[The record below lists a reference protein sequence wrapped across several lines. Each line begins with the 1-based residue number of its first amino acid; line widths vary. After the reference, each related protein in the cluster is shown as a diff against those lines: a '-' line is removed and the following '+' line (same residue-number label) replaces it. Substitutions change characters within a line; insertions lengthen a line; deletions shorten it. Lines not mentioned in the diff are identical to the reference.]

1 MAKIKK
7 KFIFSFD
14 YWRAERV
21 KVDELL
27 IGLNRKLILGHHCKP
42 YDVHD
47 DSADADAD
55 ADAVADKL

>member
-47 DSADADAD
+47 DHDADAD
-55 ADAVADKL
+55 ADKL

>member
-1 MAKIKK
+1 MAKIQK

-14 YWRAERV
+14 YWRAGRV

-47 DSADADAD
+47 DHDADAD
-55 ADAVADKL
+55 ADKL